1 MTDAQ
6 EIARALAGRMEAL
19 ARDLLPGAKMHGQL
33 LRAGGVDGAPGQSLA
48 VNLRGPRAGRWADY
62 ATGEH
67 GDALD
72 LIRAVR
78 RCDAREAIVWA
89 RAWLGLDAFARR
101 SPSSPAPAA
110 APAPSSSG
118 DFDARRARAKALF
131 LHATAIEGTP
141 AESYLLARGIETGAL
156 RSTRA
161 LRYAPALRHAESGRT
176 LPALVAAI
184 VALDGEMIGVHRTWL
199 ARGADGLWR
208 KAPLR
213 NAKMSLGAV
222 AGGAIRLSSGAGAR
236 KLLAADP
243 TEAVVIGEGIE
254 TCLSIAV
261 ACPELRVLSAV
272 SLANLG
278 SVALPS
284 QVRRVILAADNDE
297 APGARRGLARAI
309 DAHRAAGREVRVAR
323 SPIGKDFND
332 VATAFARVVAA

>member
-6 EIARALAGRMEAL
+6 EIARALSTRIEAL
-19 ARDLLPGAKMHGQL
+19 ARDLLPAAKLHGQL
-33 LRAGGVDGAPGQSLA
+33 LRCGGVDGAAGESLA
-48 VNLRGPRAGRWADY
+48 VNLRGPRAGRWCDY

-78 RCDAREAIVWA
+78 RCDTREAIVWA
-89 RAWLGLDAFARR
+89 RAWLGLDAYATRHE
-101 SPSSPAPAA
+101 PAPATA
-110 APAPSSSG
+110 ARPSSAPSD
-118 DFDARRARAKALF
+118 DFEARRARAKALF
-131 LHATAIEGTP
+131 LRAVPIEGTP
-141 AESYLLARGIETGAL
+141 AESYLLARGIVSAAL

-161 LRYAPALRHAESGRT
+161 LRFVPALRHAESGRT

-184 VALDGEMIGVHRTWL
+184 AALDGETIGVHRTWL

-213 NAKMSLGAV
+213 NAKMSLGSV

-236 KLLAADP
+236 KLREADP
-243 TEAVVIGEGIE
+243 AEPVVIGEGIE
-254 TCLSIAV
+254 TCLSVAI
-261 ACPELRVLSAV
+261 ACPELRVLCAV

-278 SVALPS
+278 AVALPS
-284 QVRRVILAADNDE
+284 QVRSVILAADNDE

-309 DAHRAAGREVRVAR
+309 EAHRAAGREVRVAR

-332 VATAFARVVAA
+332 VATAFLGSAA

>member
-6 EIARALAGRMEAL
+6 EVARALAGRMEAL

-62 ATGEH
+62 ATGEY

-72 LIRAVR
+72 LVRAVR
-78 RCDAREAIVWA
+78 RCDTREAIVWA
-89 RAWLGLDAFARR
+89 RAWLGLDAYARTHAPPR
-101 SPSSPAPAA
+101 PSLAAPAA
-110 APAPSSSG
+110 PDLG
-118 DFDARRARAKALF
+118 QEERRARALGLF
-131 LHATAIEGTP
+131 LRGVPIEGTP
-141 AESYLLARGIETGAL
+141 AESYLLARGIPVASL
-156 RSTRA
+156 RSTHA
-161 LRYAPALRHAESGRT
+161 LRFLPSLRHAESGRR

-184 VALDGEMIGVHRTWL
+184 VALDGETIGVHRTWL
-199 ARGADGLWR
+199 ARGADGVWR

-213 NAKMSLGAV
+213 NAKMSLGGV
-222 AGGAIRLSSGAGAR
+222 SGGAIRLSAGAGPR
-236 KLLAADP
+236 KLLDAEADAP
-243 TEAVVIGEGIE
+243 IVIGEGIE

-309 DAHRAAGREVRVAR
+309 EAHRAAGREVRVAR

-332 VATAFARVVAA
+332 VATAFARVAAA